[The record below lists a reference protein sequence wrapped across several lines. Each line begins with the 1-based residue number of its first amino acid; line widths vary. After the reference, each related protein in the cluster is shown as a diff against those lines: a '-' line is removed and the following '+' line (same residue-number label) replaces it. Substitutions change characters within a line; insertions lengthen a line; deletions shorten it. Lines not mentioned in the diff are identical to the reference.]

1 MVRRERELLFVTF
14 ADFCGIDSPIMWLPA
29 TNVTSLPAE
38 LGMDANNP
46 MDL

>member
-1 MVRRERELLFVTF
+1 MVRREKELLFVNF
-14 ADFCGIDSPIMWLPA
+14 ADFCGIDSPIMCLPA

-38 LGMDANNP
+38 LGMAANNP

>member
-14 ADFCGIDSPIMWLPA
+14 ADFCGIDSPIMWVPA
-29 TNVTSLPAE
+29 TSVTSLLAE
-38 LGMDANNP
+38 LEMDTNNP